1 MRYRSHRFLAPLSLL
16 SVILLAGCVQPQSS
30 TPQASAS
37 GPDTL
42 NVADAAIAGGDPNM
56 ALSVTQSV
64 LQSDPDNVDALIHEG
79 DAYYALDRCPAA
91 EAAYQLA
98 LQGDP
103 KSTAA
108 ETGLGRCLLKTDPKA
123 AEAAL
128 LMAVH
133 DDPGNAAAY
142 NDLGIARD
150 LQSNFAGAAD
160 AYQHSLTA
168 DPTQTSTEV
177 NLGLSLALSGDGADA
192 LQYLGPLATGQDST
206 PKIREDYAAALVA
219 TGRLNDARQVLNID
233 LPPGQVDGAIEGF
246 QQIIASA
253 QPPLPSQDSQPTPAP
268 TMPAVQTAPVAAAPL
283 AEAQAPATTA
293 MTVPATAPMP
303 AAPQLSYTP
312 DNSTGAYTGPSP
324 IPVTASSS
332 EPGPGRAAT
341 SSVPAPVPEQTATPA
356 AVRAAT
362 QSTQAPTQTD
372 QAMTGSGSIT
382 VQLAALNSQSD
393 AEREWTEISNAMPT
407 LFSDKQPEIQNATV
421 NGKTFYRLRTGSFS
435 SEADAEK
442 FCDQVSAAG
451 GSCEVAHF

>member
-1 MRYRSHRFLAPLSLL
+1 MRYRSNALLPLCLLAY
-16 SVILLAGCVQPQSS
+16 VALLAGCVQPQSA
-30 TPQASAS
+30 PQASAS

-64 LQSDPDNVDALIHEG
+64 LQSDPNNVDALIHEG
-79 DAYYALDRCPAA
+79 DAYYALNRCPSA

-108 ETGLGRCLLKTDPKA
+108 ETGLGRCLLKTDPRA

-192 LQYLGPLATGQDST
+192 LQYLGPLATGQDAT

-219 TGRLNDARQVLNID
+219 TGRLDEARQVLNID
-233 LPPGQVDGAIEGF
+233 LPPGQVDSAIEGF
-246 QQIIASA
+246 QEVIASA
-253 QPPLPSQDSQPTPAP
+253 QPPLPSQDGQVAPPP
-268 TMPAVQTAPVAAAPL
+268 TMPAVQTAPVAAVPL
-283 AEAQAPATTA
+283 AVAPASTTTA

-303 AAPQLSYTP
+303 SAPALSYTP
-312 DNSTGAYTGPSP
+312 DNSTAAYTGPSP

-332 EPGPGRAAT
+332 DVGPG
-341 SSVPAPVPEQTATPA
+341 SDATPA
-356 AVRAAT
+356 VSASIPAQTASAT
-362 QSTQAPTQTD
+362 VVKAPTQID
-372 QAMTGSGSIT
+372 QDTSGSGSIT
-382 VQLAALNSQSD
+382 VQLAALNSQTD
-393 AEREWTEISNAMPT
+393 AEREWTKISSSMPS
-407 LFSDKQPEIQNATV
+407 LFSDKQPEILNAVV

-435 SEADAEK
+435 SEAEAEK
-442 FCDQVSAAG
+442 FCGQVSAAG
-451 GSCEVAHF
+451 DSCEVAHF